1 MLSLPVWTDI
11 DIHTPAQE
19 TGWSPKTRAQMCT
32 HIPPHPPQPHELE
45 TAVEP
50 VIILDSDGRSLQ
62 QGDGKRI
69 RKRVGTLA
77 LYSRALSG
85 CHGVRG
91 LLPEPLC
98 EMRTLQKH
106 SLERDR
112 KSTGDCSDR
121 TAVKVTLASSH
132 KRPSGSQAGQ
142 RKATPRKQ
150 GTKRMTPPKSS
161 ILEKTGRV
169 SNCYFNYIL
178 YR

>member
-1 MLSLPVWTDI
+1 MLSLPAWT
-11 DIHTPAQE
+11 HTD
-19 TGWSPKTRAQMCT
+19 T
-32 HIPPHPPQPHELE
+32 HISPRDRMVPKDRSADVHAPPPQPHKLE
-45 TAVEP
+45 TAVKP
-50 VIILDSDGRSLQ
+50 VMVLDSEGRSLQ
-62 QGDGKRI
+62 QGDGNKV

-112 KSTGDCSDR
+112 KSTVDCSDR
-121 TAVKVTLASSH
+121 AAVKAPLASSS
-132 KRPSGSQAGQ
+132 RDSIWISGRAKESH
-142 RKATPRKQ
+142 
-150 GTKRMTPPKSS
+150 PKTTRN
-161 ILEKTGRV
+161 KTGNSSHDLYPGKTPKRF
-169 SNCYFNYIL
+169 SNCYFGDIL

>member
-1 MLSLPVWTDI
+1 MLSLPARTDT
-11 DIHTPAQE
+11 DTHV
-19 TGWSPKTRAQMCT
+19 SPRDRTVPRDRSADV
-32 HIPPHPPQPHELE
+32 HAPPPQPPQPHELE
-45 TAVEP
+45 TAVKP
-50 VIILDSDGRSLQ
+50 GVVLDGEGRSLR
-62 QGDGKRI
+62 QGDGNKG

-121 TAVKVTLASSH
+121 TAVKAPLASSS
-132 KRPSGSQAGQ
+132 RDSIWISGRAEESH
-142 RKATPRKQ
+142 
-150 GTKRMTPPKSS
+150 PKTTRN
-161 ILEKTGRV
+161 KPD
-169 SNCYFNYIL
+169 
-178 YR
+178 

>member
-1 MLSLPVWTDI
+1 
-11 DIHTPAQE
+11 
-19 TGWSPKTRAQMCT
+19 MCT
-32 HIPPHPPQPHELE
+32 QTPHPTQPHELE
-45 TAVEP
+45 TV
-50 VIILDSDGRSLQ
+50 VQSVMGLDSEGRCLQ
-62 QGDGKRI
+62 QCDGKRI

-121 TAVKVTLASSH
+121 TAAKVPLASSC
-132 KRPSGSQAGQ
+132 KRQYLDLRQGKGKPPQKSREQKGWLIPIPLSWKN
-142 RKATPRKQ
+142 RKRLKLLLQ
-150 GTKRMTPPKSS
+150 
-161 ILEKTGRV
+161 
-169 SNCYFNYIL
+169 
-178 YR
+178 